1 MIYAPLS
8 NRQKIAMLWWNS
20 PAYQGKEAIICD
32 GSIRSG
38 KTVAMTVGFVMWS
51 METFKDQSFAMCGK
65 TVESFRRNVVIHLR
79 EWLPADYDITEK
91 RAENLVIIEHMGK
104 TNSFYIFG
112 GRDESSYTLVQGM
125 TLAGCLLDEVALM
138 PQSFVEQ
145 VLARCSVPGSKFWF
159 NCNPGPP
166 SHWFYKEWIRK
177 ARKKKALRVHFTMAD
192 NNGLAPAIRERYERL
207 YSGVFYNRYILGL
220 WCLADGLVY
229 SFFDK
234 KKHVVKTIDEKEA
247 SEWYISVD
255 YGTFN
260 ATSMGLWMIDG
271 EGRGVRVK
279 EYYHSGRETKQEL
292 TSEEYYAEL
301 EKLAGD
307 RKIEAVIV
315 DPAASEFI
323 VTIRRHGRFSVR
335 KAKNAVLPGISL
347 TATAMKSGFLL
358 IGASC
363 KDCIRELGL
372 YTWDEKKNQDAVVKK
387 DDHSMDE
394 MRYFVMTVLKRRS
407 AQFRQFLREA
417 GYKEEANKDD

>member
-1 MIYAPLS
+1 MKYAPLS
-8 NRQKIAMLWWNS
+8 QRQMIAMLWWEM
-20 PAYQGKEAIICD
+20 PAYKEKEAIICD

-38 KTVAMTVGFVMWS
+38 KTVAMTVGFVMWA
-51 METFKDQSFAMCGK
+51 MAAFHDEKFAICGK
-65 TVESFRRNVVIHLR
+65 TVESCRRNIIVNLR
-79 EWLPADYDITEK
+79 DWLPGEYAVTEK
-91 RAENLVIIEHMGK
+91 RTENLVEIEYEGK
-104 TNSFYIFG
+104 RNSFYIFG
-112 GRDESSYTLVQGM
+112 GRDEASYMLVQGI

-138 PQSFVEQ
+138 PRSFVDQ
-145 VLARCSVPGSKFWF
+145 VFARCSVPGSKIWL
-159 NCNPGPP
+159 NCNPASP
-166 SHWFYKEWIRK
+166 SHWVYKEWVCK
-177 ARKKKALRVHFTMAD
+177 AKKKKALRLHFTMTD
-192 NNGLAPAIRERYERL
+192 NSSLSPAIKERYESL
-207 YSGVFYNRYILGL
+207 YTGVFYQRYIAGK
-220 WCLADGLVY
+220 WVLADGLVY
-229 SFFDK
+229 SFFDRT
-234 KKHVVKTIDEKEA
+234 KHVIKNPEEKNA
-247 SEWYISVD
+247 VEWYISVD

-260 ATSMGLWMIDG
+260 ATSMGLWMID
-271 EGRGVRVK
+271 EQGRGIRVK

-323 VTIRRHGRFSVR
+323 VTIRRHGKYSVR

-417 GYKEEANKDD
+417 GYKEEASKDD